1 MRLSDKMTQTRH
13 VLDDAYEGLGD
24 EITNAMNE
32 MFSYGQEAER
42 QHIIKLLERDLDVLP
57 EFARAIEL
65 KNGTTVQM
73 IDSYDCC
80 AFTELNKFLLNFEN
94 IEHVITGVS
103 TENNYETWHIYA
115 AMGDVL
121 TLDVGY
127 DPSNGYY
134 GYGFEI
140 NVRR

>member
-1 MRLSDKMTQTRH
+1 MSNLKIEQHDYTMLKNAEELEKLVVGQKIAEVRQVERPTRYN
-13 VLDDAYEGLGD
+13 DIE
-24 EITNAMNE
+24 
-32 MFSYGQEAER
+32 
-42 QHIIKLLERDLDVLP
+42 KWLE
-57 EFARAIEL
+57 IEL

-73 IDSYDCC
+73 VDSYDCC
-80 AFTELNKFLLNFEN
+80 AFTELNKFLINFEN

>member
-1 MRLSDKMTQTRH
+1 MSNLKIEKHDYMMLKSAEELEKLVVGQRIVEVRQVERPNRWQDVDKW
-13 VLDDAYEGLGD
+13 
-24 EITNAMNE
+24 
-32 MFSYGQEAER
+32 
-42 QHIIKLLERDLDVLP
+42 LE
-57 EFARAIEL
+57 IEL

>member
-65 KNGTTVQM
+65 IKGEQ
-73 IDSYDCC
+73 
-80 AFTELNKFLLNFEN
+80 K
-94 IEHVITGVS
+94 
-103 TENNYETWHIYA
+103 
-115 AMGDVL
+115 
-121 TLDVGY
+121 
-127 DPSNGYY
+127 
-134 GYGFEI
+134 
-140 NVRR
+140 

>member
-1 MRLSDKMTQTRH
+1 MSNLKIEQHDYMMLKNAEELEKLVVGQKIAEVRQVERPTRYN
-13 VLDDAYEGLGD
+13 DIE
-24 EITNAMNE
+24 
-32 MFSYGQEAER
+32 
-42 QHIIKLLERDLDVLP
+42 KWLE
-57 EFARAIEL
+57 IEL

-73 IDSYDCC
+73 VDSYECC

-140 NVRR
+140 NVVRK

>member
-1 MRLSDKMTQTRH
+1 MLKNAEELEKLVVGQKIAEVRQVERPTRYN
-13 VLDDAYEGLGD
+13 DIE
-24 EITNAMNE
+24 
-32 MFSYGQEAER
+32 
-42 QHIIKLLERDLDVLP
+42 KWLE
-57 EFARAIEL
+57 IEL

-73 IDSYDCC
+73 VDSYECC
-80 AFTELNKFLLNFEN
+80 AFTELNKFLINFEN

-140 NVRR
+140 NVVRK